1 MLGLPLSLCRLLT
14 LPPIL
19 SGGNL
24 FSRLSFYA
32 EHSFSSRRGGSFSS
46 TIPCLINFICSS
58 ISSIYLS
65 FRFTRRNISGPFP
78 LSDLEK
84 FDGFGKFFSSYH
96 SIFYHSIFYHSIFQ
110 HFISYHFMFCHFM
123 FYHSM
128 QISLPSFSPNIV
140 QNNDSICK
148 ISFYECCSL
157 YFVTRNAQ
165 NYSDGCGIKK
175 NLWSDV
181 PLPAK
186 NFSS

>member
-1 MLGLPLSLCRLLT
+1 MLGQPLSLCRLLT

-84 FDGFGKFFSSYH
+84 FDFFDKFFSSYH
-96 SIFYHSIFYHSIFQ
+96 SISY